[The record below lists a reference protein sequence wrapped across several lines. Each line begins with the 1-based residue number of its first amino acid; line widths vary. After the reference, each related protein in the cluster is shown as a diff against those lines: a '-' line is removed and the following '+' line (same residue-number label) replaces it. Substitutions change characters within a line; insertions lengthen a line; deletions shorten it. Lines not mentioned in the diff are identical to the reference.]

1 MRADLSRADFT
12 GANILGTNFAGA
24 KIRNTIITQGQWDI
38 IEDLYGPD
46 FMDGFKIKV
55 LDVSI
60 NT

>member
-1 MRADLSRADFT
+1 VANLKGAKLQGAKLSDAMLMD
-12 GANILGTNFAGA
+12 A
-24 KIRNTIITQGQWDI
+24 KIRNTIITQCQWDI
-38 IEDLYGPD
+38 IEDIYGPD